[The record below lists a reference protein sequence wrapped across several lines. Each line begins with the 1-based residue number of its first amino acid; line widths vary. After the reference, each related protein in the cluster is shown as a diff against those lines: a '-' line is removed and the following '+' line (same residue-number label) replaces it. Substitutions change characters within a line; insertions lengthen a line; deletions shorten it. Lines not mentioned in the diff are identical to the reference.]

1 MPPSGFFM
9 PSNPLSSSIPK
20 IRQEGGFNS
29 PQESQPQE
37 HQQQQPHAHA
47 THPSNGSVH
56 SHSHSWRDLHSSFD
70 ISDTLDSLMQTESTN
85 NQWMQTDPFAN
96 FNNQQQQ
103 QQQQQQQHRP
113 PQPPPHHHLQHPPQ
127 PPSPLINFQRQNPYD
142 NQSNSPASDD
152 MGFESPHL
160 SSQPYP
166 RRNSM
171 VRENSH
177 SRSRATSNASG
188 VGKAPSSRSRS
199 SRASISGPAPHLNTP
214 QSQSSTPVPAQAIFI
229 PSSAPATQPWGHS
242 FPGTGAGTA
251 PPPVPQPNSSMNNE
265 SNGQRRMSVDYGAT
279 PSSLG
284 QDNSL
289 RDDDAKSG
297 ESLTERRR
305 RRRESHNAVERR
317 RRDNINERIAEL
329 ATLLPE
335 ELLADVGPPNSRSN
349 KQSQTPSQGHQL
361 LEPISPRHPD
371 QLPSSFSGRLETLD
385 ETQVANLQPGQSPT
399 SAQQQQQQS
408 QQKQQAVAA
417 AAAGKPNKG
426 VILRK
431 SVDYIRYLQQVVDAQ
446 TIAQKEMQAELD
458 YYRKIHPQSVN
469 AAQTAIRE
477 GNTTDSSSPQGLLL
491 QFDKNANQREPSASA
506 VSASVVSDGSEDYSH
521 PPPPPLQPLV
531 KHEDIRIEDMNSF
544 DDYGLG
550 FGQYDF
556 NIHNQQHNQI
566 QSAMEQ

>member
-1 MPPSGFFM
+1 MPASGFFM

-29 PQESQPQE
+29 PDQSTQQP
-37 HQQQQPHAHA
+37 QQQQQQQQQQ
-47 THPSNGSVH
+47 SSV
-56 SHSHSWRDLHSSFD
+56 HSHSWRDFHSTFD
-70 ISDTLDSLMQTESTN
+70 ISDTLDSLMQTDNSAN
-85 NQWMQTDPFAN
+85 NWMQPQPQPHH
-96 FNNQQQQ
+96 QQQQ
-103 QQQQQQQHRP
+103 LQQNQQ
-113 PQPPPHHHLQHPPQ
+113 PQ
-127 PPSPLINFQRQNPYD
+127 SPLINFHHQNVYD
-142 NQSNSPASDD
+142 QQSHSPVSDELAFD
-152 MGFESPHL
+152 SPHL

-171 VRENSH
+171 VRDS
-177 SRSRATSNASG
+177 SRNRAGSNASG
-188 VGKAPSSRSRS
+188 VGKAPSSRSRA
-199 SRASISGPAPHLNTP
+199 SRASISGPAPHMNTP
-214 QSQSSTPVPAQAIFI
+214 QSQNGTPVPAQAIFI

-242 FPGTGAGTA
+242 FPGT
-251 PPPVPQPNSSMNNE
+251 VPQNSSANNE
-265 SNGQRRMSVDYGAT
+265 SGGHRRMSVDYGAT

-289 RDDDAKSG
+289 RDEEGKSG
-297 ESLTERRR
+297 ESITERRR

-335 ELLADVGPPNSRSN
+335 ELLLDSGPPNARSN
-349 KQSQTPSQGHQL
+349 KQSQTPLQGHQQL
-361 LEPISPRHPD
+361 LEPLSPRHSD

-385 ETQVANLQPGQSPT
+385 ETQVANLQPGQSPN
-399 SAQQQQQQS
+399 SAQQQSQQS

-446 TIAQKEMQAELD
+446 AVAQREMQAELE
-458 YYRKIHPQSVN
+458 YFRRSHPQSVN
-469 AAQTAIRE
+469 AAQAAFRD
-477 GNTTDSSSPQGLLL
+477 GTTDSTSSPKGLLL
-491 QFDKNANQREPSASA
+491 QFDKNANHREQSASA
-506 VSASVVSDGSEDYSH
+506 VSASAISDGSEDFSN

-531 KHEDIRIEDMNSF
+531 KHEDIKIEDMNYVA
-544 DDYGLG
+544 DYGLD

-556 NIHNQQHNQI
+556 NVHQNQPHNHI
-566 QSAMEQ
+566 QAAMEQ